1 MDKIFIKTYGC
12 SLNISDS
19 EAIAGLLKQAKFEIV
34 KAEDEADL
42 IIVNTCIVK
51 EPTES
56 KILKYLIEL
65 KKKDKKIVVAG
76 CMSQALP
83 EKLLGFSLIG
93 TGQIKRVVEV
103 VEETMHG
110 NTVVLI
116 AREKIQRLGL
126 PRIRRNKIIEIIPI
140 CAGCLGNCTYCIVK
154 LARGELV
161 SYDKKAIVERA
172 KSAIKDGA
180 KEIWL
185 TAEDTG
191 CYGIDIGKTL
201 PSLLSDIIKIPGN
214 YKVRIGMATP
224 NHIKQYLDELIPI
237 LKSEKVY
244 RFLHIP
250 VQSGNDDV
258 LKAMNRKYSADDYK
272 EIIKRLKKEIPDITI
287 ITDVICGFPEETEE
301 QFADT
306 IDLINQTR
314 PDALNIS
321 RFWKRPH
328 TKAAEMLQTPIDI
341 VRDRSHRMSS
351 VFSWIAFENGKRW
364 LFWQGEVLID
374 EQGKE
379 GTNQWIGR
387 NYAYKQVVLEGNY
400 RIGQRVNV
408 KVMNTTKY
416 DLRAVELPFD
426 K

>member
-12 SLNISDS
+12 SLNVSDS
-19 EAIAGLLKQAKFEIV
+19 EAIAGILKKAKFKIAET
-34 KAEDEADL
+34 EDEATL
-42 IIVNTCIVK
+42 VIVNTCIVK

-65 KKKDKKIVVAG
+65 EKKGKKIVVAG
-76 CMSQALP
+76 CMPQALP
-83 EKLLGFSLIG
+83 EKLLEFSLIG
-93 TGQIKRVVEV
+93 TGQIRRIVEV

-116 AREKIQRLGL
+116 ARDKMQRLGL

-140 CAGCLGNCTYCIVK
+140 CAGCLGNCSYCIVK

-161 SYDKKAIVERA
+161 SYDKKAIVDRA
-172 KSAIKDGA
+172 KTAIQEGA

-185 TAEDTG
+185 TAQDTG
-191 CYGIDIGKTL
+191 CYGLDINETL
-201 PSLLSDIIKIPGN
+201 PSLLSALIKIPGD
-214 YKVRIGMATP
+214 YKIRLGMANP
-224 NHIKQYLDELIPI
+224 NHVKEYLDELIPI
-237 LKSEKVY
+237 LKSDKMY

-250 VQSGNDDV
+250 LQSGNDEI
-258 LKAMNRKYSADDYK
+258 LKAMHRKYTADDYI
-272 EIIKRLKKEIPDITI
+272 EIVKRLRKEMPDLTIT
-287 ITDVICGFPEETEE
+287 TDVICGFPGESDE
-301 QFADT
+301 QFVNT
-306 IDLINQTR
+306 VEVINETK

-328 TKAAEMLQTPIDI
+328 TKAAEMEQVPIDI
-341 VRDRSHRMSS
+341 VRDRSQRMGS
-351 VFSWIAFENGKRW
+351 VFSWLAFENSKRW
-364 LFWQGEVLID
+364 LFWQGDILID
-374 EQGKE
+374 EEGKE
-379 GTNQWIGR
+379 GTGQWIGR

-400 RIGQRVNV
+400 KIGQKVKV

-416 DLRAVELPFD
+416 DLRAVEVKFE